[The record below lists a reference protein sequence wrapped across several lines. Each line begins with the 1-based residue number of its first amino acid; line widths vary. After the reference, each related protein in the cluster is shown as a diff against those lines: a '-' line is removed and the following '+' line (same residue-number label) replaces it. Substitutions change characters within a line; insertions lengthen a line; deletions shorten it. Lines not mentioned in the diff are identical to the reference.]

1 MKYCPAC
8 AGELSYRKP
17 DNDDRERYICDAC
30 GEIHY
35 QNPRIVVCSLPC
47 YGDRVLLCKRSI
59 EPRYG
64 LWTLP
69 GGFMENDETTHEAAL
84 RETREEACARIE
96 IHGLY
101 AYYNLPH
108 INQVHLFYRATLL
121 DLDFAAGE
129 ESMDVALFRHEDIP
143 WQEIAF
149 PAVGNTLEHYFNDL
163 PRNEF
168 PIRAAD
174 VLLTPERKR
183 IIRPAT

>member
-8 AGELSYRKP
+8 ANELSFRKP
-17 DNDDRERYICDAC
+17 ENDDRERFVCDSC

-47 YGDRVLLCKRSI
+47 FEDRVLMCKRSI

-121 DLDFAAGE
+121 DLDFAAGQESLEVGLFSRE
-129 ESMDVALFRHEDIP
+129 EIP

-163 PRNEF
+163 PERVF
-168 PIRAAD
+168 PVRAAD
-174 VLLTPERKR
+174 IVLTPERKR
-183 IIRPAT
+183 IIKPVD